1 MRKSVGFPGRHR
13 RRELPWVKEN
23 GDGWKGNRPVWQ
35 RGAGHRFGGDAAD
48 HRGKRGQRLPA
59 GSGKRFLHGVGKAPA
74 EPKPGV
80 FYLYSLYL
88 EDEARGST
96 PDYEGAYPEEPYRHR
111 SKEIGKALY
120 AAMDIQREDRERR
133 RWWGLRGLRFF
144 DAPAVILLCMDEAL
158 GSPDFRFDL
167 GCLTQNLC
175 LAAMEFGLGTCVEE
189 QAVYY
194 QRGIREVL
202 KIPASKTMV
211 IGIAI
216 GYPDP
221 DFPANAVRSAREPVD
236 AMTQWFGF

>member
-1 MRKSVGFPGRHR
+1 MELTKAIQDRRSIRGFLDRPIPQDTLRQVLDLATRAVSANNLQPWELLAVTGEPLERL
-13 RRELPWVKEN
+13 REMN
-23 GDGWKGNRPVWQ
+23 
-35 RGAGHRFGGDAAD
+35 
-48 HRGKRGQRLPA
+48 
-59 GSGKRFLHGVGKAPA
+59 
-74 EPKPGV
+74 
-80 FYLYSLYL
+80 L
-88 EDEARGST
+88 EDEARGSE
-96 PDYEGAYPEEPYRHR
+96 PDYEGAYPGEPYRHR
-111 SKEIGKALY
+111 SKDIGKALY

-144 DAPAVILLCMDEAL
+144 DAPAVILLCMDQAL

-189 QAVYY
+189 QAIYY

-211 IGIAI
+211 IGVAI

>member
-1 MRKSVGFPGRHR
+1 MELTKAIQDRRSTRGFLDRPIPQDTLRQVLDLATRAVSANNLQPWELLAVTGEPLERL
-13 RRELPWVKEN
+13 REMN
-23 GDGWKGNRPVWQ
+23 
-35 RGAGHRFGGDAAD
+35 
-48 HRGKRGQRLPA
+48 
-59 GSGKRFLHGVGKAPA
+59 
-74 EPKPGV
+74 
-80 FYLYSLYL
+80 L

-96 PDYEGAYPEEPYRHR
+96 PDYEGAYPEEPYRRR

-189 QAVYY
+189 QAIYY

-202 KIPASKTMV
+202 KIPASKTLV

-236 AMTQWFGF
+236 AVTQWFGF